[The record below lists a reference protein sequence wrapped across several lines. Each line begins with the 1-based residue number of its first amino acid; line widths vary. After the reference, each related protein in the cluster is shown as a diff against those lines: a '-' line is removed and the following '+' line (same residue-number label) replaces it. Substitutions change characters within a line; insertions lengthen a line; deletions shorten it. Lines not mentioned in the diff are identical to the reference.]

1 MKETQT
7 RLDVHQAITDRIVA
21 SIEEGS
27 AGTFRMPWNQ
37 AGASGLPTNIA
48 SGNHYN
54 GINILALWVACL
66 SLGYTRP
73 VWGTYRQW
81 QDKGAQV
88 RKGEKASLVVFY
100 KTFSVETEGE
110 EGKEENGTAE
120 RLFARASYVFNADQ
134 VEGYEPKDPLP
145 ALPRFEP
152 IEAAERFA
160 SNARAVIQEGGSMA
174 CYSPTQ
180 DIIRMPDRVRFN
192 GTATMSAGE
201 SYYATLMHELTH
213 WTGAESRCNRDMKNR
228 FGSEAYAMEELV
240 AELGAAFLCAD
251 LSMTPEPR
259 DDHAQY
265 IANWLTVLKSDKKA
279 IFTAASKAQAAVDYL
294 NARQERAP

>member
-7 RLDVHQAITDRIVA
+7 RLDVHQAITDRIVQ

-48 SGNHYN
+48 SGKHYN
-54 GINILALWVACL
+54 GINILALWVASL

-73 VWGTYRQW
+73 IWGTYRQW

-110 EGKEENGTAE
+110 QGKEEQGTAE
-120 RLFARASYVFNADQ
+120 RMFARASYVFNADQ
-134 VEGYEPKDPLP
+134 VEGYEPIDPLP
-145 ALPRFEP
+145 ASPKFEP
-152 IEAAERFA
+152 MDSAERFA
-160 SNARAVIQEGGSMA
+160 RNVGAVIQEGGSMA
-174 CYSPTQ
+174 CYSPAQ

-192 GTATMSAGE
+192 GTTTMSAGE
-201 SYYATLMHELTH
+201 AYYATLMHELTH
-213 WTGAESRCNRDMKNR
+213 WTGAETRCNRDMKNR

-251 LSMTPEPR
+251 LGVTPEPR
-259 DDHAQY
+259 EDHAQY
-265 IANWLTVLKSDKKA
+265 IANWLKVLKADKKA
-279 IFTAASKAQAAVDYL
+279 IFTAASRAQAAVDYL
-294 NARQERAP
+294 TARQESAP

>member
-7 RLDVHQAITDRIVA
+7 RLDVHQAITDRIIA
-21 SIEEGS
+21 SIEEGR

-48 SGNHYN
+48 SGEHYN
-54 GINILALWVACL
+54 GINILALWVASL

-73 VWGTYRQW
+73 IWGTYRQW
-81 QDKGAQV
+81 QEKGAQV

-100 KTFSVETEGE
+100 KTLSVETEGE
-110 EGKEENGTAE
+110 DGDKDSGTAE
-120 RLFARASYVFNADQ
+120 RMFARASYVFNADQ
-134 VEGYEPKDPLP
+134 VQGFAPIDPLP
-145 ALPRFEP
+145 ASPRFEP
-152 IEAAERFA
+152 MDAAERFA
-160 SNARAVIQEGGSMA
+160 RSAGAVIQEGGSMA
-174 CYSPTQ
+174 CYSPAQ
-180 DIIRMPDRVRFN
+180 DVIRMPDRVRFN
-192 GTATMSAGE
+192 GSATMSAGE
-201 SYYATLMHELTH
+201 AYYATLMHELTH
-213 WTGAESRCNRDMKNR
+213 WTGAESRLGRDLKNR

-251 LSMTPEPR
+251 LGVTPEPR

-265 IANWLTVLKSDKKA
+265 IAHWLKVLKTDKKA

-294 NARQERAP
+294 NARQQCAP

>member
-1 MKETQT
+1 
-7 RLDVHQAITDRIVA
+7 
-21 SIEEGS
+21 
-27 AGTFRMPWNQ
+27 MPWNQ
-37 AGASGLPTNIA
+37 AGVSGLPTNIA
-48 SGNHYN
+48 SGKHYN
-54 GINILALWVACL
+54 GINILALWVASL

-73 VWGTYRQW
+73 IWGTYRQW

-110 EGKEENGTAE
+110 EGEKENGTAE
-120 RLFARASYVFNADQ
+120 RMFARASYVFNADQ
-134 VEGYEPKDPLP
+134 VEGYESKDPLP
-145 ALPRFEP
+145 AQPRFE
-152 IEAAERFA
+152 AMDAG
-160 SNARAVIQEGGSMA
+160 AVIQEGGGMA
-174 CYSPTQ
+174 CYSPAQ

-201 SYYATLMHELTH
+201 AYYATLMHELTH
-213 WTGAESRCNRDMKNR
+213 WTGAEARCNRDMKNR

-251 LSMTPEPR
+251 LGVTPEPR

-265 IANWLTVLKSDKKA
+265 IANWLKVLKADKKA

-294 NARQERAP
+294 NARQESRLSILRRATPSATARFHDCGLKCINEI